1 MKVAPITVKVQTPW
15 LDNKSYD
22 GLATALVMAH
32 VVDGEIDQE
41 AIDTI
46 ADQITGWRNGQ
57 PTAKGY
63 QVNTR
68 YLLGA
73 IKRQFGQDLVDA
85 LSANY
90 TRPSASLDDY

>member
-1 MKVAPITVKVQTPW
+1 MKVTPITAKAQTLW

-22 GLATALVMAH
+22 GLATALIMTY
-32 VVDGEIDQE
+32 VVDGEIDQD

-46 ADQITGWRNGQ
+46 ADQISNYRNGQ